1 MKRTDLV
8 LSASAMAAA
17 IGALNQVAQTPT
29 DEGGAYRITVSAKH
43 TIEPQH
49 KDAIA
54 ASLSN
59 TAIQYLQRQTM
70 AIHLNAM
77 DVDKETLEKTWLRIA
92 QTNANIAGTGAMY
105 GPLADSTI
113 SEPDGVGGC
122 YTNCHSACH
131 GSRGWR

>member
-1 MKRTDLV
+1 MKKTDFV

-17 IGALNQVAQTPT
+17 IGALTQVAQTPT

-43 TIEPQH
+43 TLEPQQE
-49 KDAIA
+49 DASA
-54 ASLSN
+54 AAISH
-59 TAIQYLQRQTM
+59 TATQHLIRQTM
-70 AIHLNAM
+70 AVLLPAM

-92 QTNANIAGTGAMY
+92 QTNGNIDGTGAIY
-105 GPLADSTI
+105 GPGADSTL
-113 SEPDGVGGC
+113 SVPDGVGGC